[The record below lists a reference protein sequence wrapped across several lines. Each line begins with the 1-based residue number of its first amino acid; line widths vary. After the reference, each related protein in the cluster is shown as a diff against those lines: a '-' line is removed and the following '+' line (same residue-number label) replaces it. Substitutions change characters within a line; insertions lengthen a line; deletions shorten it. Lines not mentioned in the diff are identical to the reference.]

1 MNKNS
6 KSDKS
11 INLEE
16 LKAKLL
22 VGERITKI
30 YASILLVTATIIILW
45 IVVFKCNNNESLHI
59 QENLAKTL
67 WERFTYRLEPFV
79 DLRYLIR
86 SGEWFNLETLAFLF
100 NVICFMPLGMLL
112 SFLVRDRWNVLYLF
126 LLSLSVEVFQLF
138 SGFGGFDPTDIFLNT
153 LGAVLGCLLIKP
165 LRKKIP
171 EKGVNLTFL
180 ILCPPVCLWAIV
192 CVILTIIKFPVY

>member
-16 LKAKLL
+16 LKTKLL

-30 YASILLVTATIIILW
+30 YASILLATATIIILW

-112 SFLVRDRWNVLYLF
+112 SFLVKDRWNVLYLF